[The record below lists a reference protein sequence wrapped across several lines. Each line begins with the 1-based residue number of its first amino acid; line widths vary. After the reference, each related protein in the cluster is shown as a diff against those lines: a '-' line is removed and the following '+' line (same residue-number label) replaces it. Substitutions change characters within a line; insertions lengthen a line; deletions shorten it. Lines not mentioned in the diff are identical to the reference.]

1 MTTKKAVDDAN
12 KLKSLKRKR
21 TTVDS
26 LYDTPEIQSSVLRR
40 AKEIQANLEPEFPS
54 LVKPMLRSHVTHGF
68 WLGLPKNFCDKYLPK
83 HDTTIVLEDESG
95 EEFETKY
102 LGGKVGLSAGWRGF
116 SIAHKLLEG
125 DTVVFHL
132 VQPSKFKVY
141 IVRSNGSDEVDGAL
155 ALLNLEACMKHIN
168 WDNANKACE
177 EKANEGLKPI
187 YEENCQKDC
196 PMAGGTVLGPMSD
209 SVEVD
214 SGSSSEGLDRIRLS
228 ESAVDFKQVRSIE
241 DFIILVNGLVINCE
255 LPQFLL
261 TKYYEL
267 CCSQETFLHDHL
279 LKGLNCKLAA
289 GIISET
295 INIADAIRASKIS
308 TSQEDFSIWK
318 KTLKAFEL

>member
-1 MTTKKAVDDAN
+1 MA
-12 KLKSLKRKR
+12 
-21 TTVDS
+21 
-26 LYDTPEIQSSVLRR
+26 
-40 AKEIQANLEPEFPS
+40 AK
-54 LVKPMLRSHVTHGF
+54 
-68 WLGLPKNFCDKYLPK
+68 C
-83 HDTTIVLEDESG
+83 
-95 EEFETKY
+95 
-102 LGGKVGLSAGWRGF
+102 SA
-116 SIAHKLLEG
+116 S
-125 DTVVFHL
+125 
-132 VQPSKFKVY
+132 SKFLFFIFNCVF
-141 IVRSNGSDEVDGAL
+141 RA
-155 ALLNLEACMKHIN
+155 
-168 WDNANKACE
+168 DNANKACE

-187 YEENCQKDC
+187 YQENCQKDC

-214 SGSSSEGLDRIRLS
+214 SGSSSEGLDRIKLS

-261 TKYYEL
+261 TKYHEL

-318 KTLKAFEL
+318 KTLKAFELLGMKVGFLLARLRRLVNISAESNRSKGARLDRANVENKLRTLEAKLVSDKLNSVEIKLENLLELVFKEVASAPW